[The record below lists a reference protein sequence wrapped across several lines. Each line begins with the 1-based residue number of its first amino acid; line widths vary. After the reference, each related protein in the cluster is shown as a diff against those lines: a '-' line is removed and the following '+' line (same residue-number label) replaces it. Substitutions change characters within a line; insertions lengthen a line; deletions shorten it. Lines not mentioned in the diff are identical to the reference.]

1 MMHVTQAESIR
12 NRTMALALAVITVV
26 LGAWRPAAARVLI
39 NGAAATFPYPL
50 YSKWFDAYTK
60 VNSAVRFNYQS
71 IGSGGGIKQL
81 LNRTVDF
88 GASDAPMNDA
98 QPAKAPD
105 RILHF
110 PTVLSAVVIT
120 YSVPGLSIPL
130 KLTGPAIADIY
141 LGKTSKWNDPALA
154 KLNPGVTLPDLPIV
168 VCHRSDGSGTSYIFT
183 DYLSKVSADWQKE
196 PGKGTSVKWPNGL
209 GGKGNEGVTALVQ
222 QTPGSIGYVELI
234 YAINNKL
241 PFAALRNHDGK
252 WVHAGLSSVTAAAAA
267 DASQI
272 PADFRVS
279 ITDAPGGDSYP
290 LSSFTYLLV
299 YTHQSDTTKG
309 KALVGFLTWRLTDGQ
324 PYAPALYYA
333 PLPSSLL
340 AREKAQVGKIVLPGG

>member
-1 MMHVTQAESIR
+1 MYATEGESMR
-12 NRTMALALAVITVV
+12 NRTRALALAVITVV
-26 LGAWRPAAARVLI
+26 LGAWRPAAAQVLI
-39 NGAAATFPYPL
+39 NGAGATFPYPL
-50 YSKWFDAYTK
+50 YSKWFDVYTK

-88 GASDAPMNDA
+88 GASDAPMSDA
-98 QPAKAPD
+98 QLAKAPD
-105 RILHF
+105 PILHF
-110 PTVLSAVVIT
+110 PTVLGAVVIT
-120 YSVPGLSIPL
+120 YNVPGLSAPL

-141 LGKTSKWNDPALA
+141 LGKITQWNDPALA
-154 KLNPGVTLPDLPIV
+154 TLNPGVTLPNQAIV

-183 DYLSKVSADWQKE
+183 DYLSKVSPDWHNE
-196 PGKGTSVKWPNGL
+196 PGKGTSVKWPSGL

-222 QTPGSIGYVELI
+222 QTPGAIGYVELI

-252 WVHAGLSSVTAAAAA
+252 WVQAGLNSVTAAAAA
-267 DASQI
+267 DASQV

-299 YTHQSDTTKG
+299 YTHQTDATKG
-309 KALVGFLTWRLTDGQ
+309 KALVGFLGWMLTDGQ
-324 PYAPALYYA
+324 QYAPALYYA

-340 AREKAQVGKIVLPGG
+340 AREKTQIGKIVLPGG

>member
-1 MMHVTQAESIR
+1 MR
-12 NRTMALALAVITVV
+12 NRTTALALAVITIV
-26 LGAWRPAAARVLI
+26 LGAWRPASAQVLI
-39 NGAAATFPYPL
+39 NGAGATFPYPL
-50 YSKWFDAYTK
+50 YSKWFDVYTK

-98 QPAKAPD
+98 QLAKAPD
-105 RILHF
+105 PILHF
-110 PTVLSAVVIT
+110 PTVLGAVVIT
-120 YSVPGLSIPL
+120 YNVPGLSNAL

-141 LGKTSKWNDPALA
+141 LGKISNWNDPALA
-154 KLNPGVTLPDLPIV
+154 NLNPGVTLPDQPIV

-183 DYLSKVSADWQKE
+183 DYLSKVSPDWQKE
-196 PGKGTSVKWPNGL
+196 PGKGTSVKWPSGL

-241 PFAALRNHDGK
+241 PFATLRNHDGS
-252 WVHAGLSSVTAAAAA
+252 WVQANLSSVTAAAAA

-279 ITDAPGGDSYP
+279 ITDAAGGNSYP

-299 YTHQSDTTKG
+299 YTHQTDPTKG
-309 KALVGFLTWRLTDGQ
+309 KALVGFLGWMLSAGQ
-324 PYAPALYYA
+324 QYAPALYYA

-340 AREKAQVGKIVLPGG
+340 AREKAQIGKIVLPGG

>member
-1 MMHVTQAESIR
+1 MRYRPIAVG
-12 NRTMALALAVITVV
+12 LAVLAVV
-26 LGAWRPAAARVLI
+26 LGAWRPAPAQVLI
-39 NGAAATFPYPL
+39 NGAGATFPYPL
-50 YSKWFDAYTK
+50 YSKWFDVYTK

-98 QPAKAPD
+98 QLAKAPEP
-105 RILHF
+105 ILHF
-110 PTVLSAVVIT
+110 PTVLGAVVIT
-120 YSVPGLSIPL
+120 YNVPGLSNAL
-130 KLTGPAIADIY
+130 KLTGPVVADVY
-141 LGKTSKWNDPALA
+141 LGKITKWNAPEIAN
-154 KLNPGVTLPDLPIV
+154 LNPGVTLPDQPIV

-183 DYLSKVSADWQKE
+183 DYLSKVSEDWKRD
-196 PGKGTSVKWPNGL
+196 PGKATSVKWPTGL

-241 PFAALRNHDGK
+241 PIATLRNHDGD
-252 WVHAGLSSVTAAAAA
+252 WVQASLASVTAAAAA

-279 ITDAPGGDSYP
+279 ITDAAGKDSYP

-299 YTHQSDTTKG
+299 YVHQTDATKG
-309 KALVGFLTWRLTDGQ
+309 KALDGFLSWMLTDGQ
-324 PYAPALYYA
+324 QYAPALSYA
-333 PLPSSLL
+333 PLPSALL
-340 AREKAQVGKIVLPGG
+340 GRENAQIGKIILPGG

>member
-1 MMHVTQAESIR
+1 MR
-12 NRTMALALAVITVV
+12 NRTTAIALAVITVV
-26 LGAWRPAAARVLI
+26 LGAWRPAVAQVLI
-39 NGAAATFPYPL
+39 DGAGATFPYPL
-50 YSKWFDAYTK
+50 YSKWFDVYTK

-81 LNRTVDF
+81 LNHTVDF
-88 GASDAPMNDA
+88 GASDAPMSDA
-98 QPAKAPD
+98 QLAKAPAP
-105 RILHF
+105 ILHF
-110 PTVLSAVVIT
+110 PTVLGAVVIT
-120 YSVPGLSIPL
+120 YNLAGLTSPL

-141 LGKTSKWNDPALA
+141 LGKISKWNDPALA
-154 KLNPGVTLPDLPIV
+154 KLNPGVTLPDQPIV

-183 DYLSKVSADWQKE
+183 DYLSKISADWQTE
-196 PGKGTSVKWPNGL
+196 PGKGTSVKWPSGL

-252 WVHAGLSSVTAAAAA
+252 WVHAGLNSVTAAAAA
-267 DASQI
+267 GASQI

-299 YTHQSDTTKG
+299 YTHQTDATKG
-309 KALVGFLTWRLTDGQ
+309 KALVGFLTWMLTDGQ
-324 PYAPALYYA
+324 QYAPALYYA

-340 AREKAQVGKIVLPGG
+340 AREKAQIAKIVLPGG